1 MTAQE
6 YIEAWDL
13 RWENHFKYVF
23 LYEELSDL
31 HGIDVV
37 AQMES
42 VLVAE
47 MNKEVDKHIKNDIQ
61 RLFNISIQQ
70 AEHLTEKINDLANGD
85 I

>member
-1 MTAQE
+1 MTAKE
-6 YIEAWDL
+6 YIDAWDN
-13 RWENHFKYVF
+13 RWENHFRYTL
-23 LYEELSDL
+23 LYEELSNL

-42 VLVAE
+42 VLIAE
-47 MNKEVDKHIKNDIQ
+47 MDKEIDDHVRNDIE

-70 AEHLTEKINDLANGD
+70 AQRISDLVDGD